1 MRQLL
6 TESLL
11 QAAIGAGLGVLASYG
26 ILTGIRVLLPPYAF
40 APEVVIRINIPVLL
54 FSIGVGLATGVLF
67 GLWPA
72 LQLSRTPAGQLMGSN
87 VRRFTGSV
95 AGRRA
100 NGVLIAGQVA
110 LTLLLLAGAGAAM
123 EAFVGL
129 MHRQLGYDP
138 HNVMSVG
145 IPLHDGAF
153 TTWASRAAYFEQLR
167 AKVAE
172 TPMSRSEEH
181 TSELQSQSNLVCRLL
196 LEKKNI
202 LIIKEFRASS
212 ALHSLSA
219 HTSPLT
225 KLCCATVRKPL
236 CDHRRARAPLQMQSQ
251 LSHAYS
257 SSQ

>member
-1 MRQLL
+1 M
-6 TESLL
+6 
-11 QAAIGAGLGVLASYG
+11 
-26 ILTGIRVLLPPYAF
+26 IRRPPRSTLFPYTTLF
-40 APEVVIRINIPVLL
+40 RSL

-145 IPLHDGAF
+145 IDRKS
-153 TTWASRAAYFEQLR
+153 T
-167 AKVAE
+167 
-172 TPMSRSEEH
+172 
-181 TSELQSQSNLVCRLL
+181 RL
-196 LEKKNI
+196 N
-202 LIIKEFRASS
+202 SS
-212 ALHSLSA
+212 HGYISY
-219 HTSPLT
+219 
-225 KLCCATVRKPL
+225 
-236 CDHRRARAPLQMQSQ
+236 ARFCL
-251 LSHAYS
+251 
-257 SSQ
+257 

>member
-95 AGRRA
+95 AGRRDRKSTRLNSSHSQISYA
-100 NGVLIAGQVA
+100 VFCLKKKMTDEQTIISAI
-110 LTLLLLAGAGAAM
+110 LL
-123 EAFVGL
+123 
-129 MHRQLGYDP
+129 D
-138 HNVMSVG
+138 
-145 IPLHDGAF
+145 
-153 TTWASRAAYFEQLR
+153 
-167 AKVAE
+167 
-172 TPMSRSEEH
+172 
-181 TSELQSQSNLVCRLL
+181 
-196 LEKKNI
+196 
-202 LIIKEFRASS
+202 
-212 ALHSLSA
+212 
-219 HTSPLT
+219 
-225 KLCCATVRKPL
+225 
-236 CDHRRARAPLQMQSQ
+236 
-251 LSHAYS
+251 
-257 SSQ
+257 